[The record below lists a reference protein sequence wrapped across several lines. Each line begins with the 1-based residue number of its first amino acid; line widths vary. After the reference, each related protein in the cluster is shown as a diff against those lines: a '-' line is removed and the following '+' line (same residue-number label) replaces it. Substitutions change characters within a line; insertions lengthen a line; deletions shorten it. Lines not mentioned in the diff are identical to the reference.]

1 MFSFSD
7 ADADILMPFKK
18 LGGFL
23 DRFSSFLFSQSD
35 IEEKA
40 SEILKEFVPGKKF
53 TAKIERDTLVIFSEA
68 AVQSEIFLRRELIL
82 ETLRRS
88 LGGRSPERISFRQL

>member
-18 LGGFL
+18 FGNFL
-23 DRFSSFLFSQSD
+23 DRFSAFLSSPLE

-40 SEILKEFVPGKKF
+40 SKILKEFIPGKKF
-53 TAKIERDTLVIFSEA
+53 TAQIERNTLVIFSNA

>member
-23 DRFSSFLFSQSD
+23 DRFSVFLSSPREL
-35 IEEKA
+35 EEKA
-40 SEILKEFVPGKKF
+40 SEILREFVPGKKF
-53 TAKIERDTLVIFSEA
+53 TAKIERNTLVIFSEA

>member
-1 MFSFSD
+1 MS
-7 ADADILMPFKK
+7 FKK
-18 LGGFL
+18 FGNFL
-23 DRFSSFLFSQSD
+23 ERFSAFLFSQSE

-40 SEILKEFVPGKKF
+40 SEILREFIPGKKF
-53 TAKIERDTLVIFSEA
+53 TAKIERDTLVIFSGA

-82 ETLRRS
+82 ETLHRS

>member
-23 DRFSSFLFSQSD
+23 DRFSVFLSSPREL
-35 IEEKA
+35 EEKA
-40 SEILKEFVPGKKF
+40 LEILREFVPGKKC
-53 TAKIERDTLVIFSEA
+53 TAKIERNTLVIFSEA

>member
-23 DRFSSFLFSQSD
+23 DRFSVFLSSPREL
-35 IEEKA
+35 EEKA
-40 SEILKEFVPGKKF
+40 SEILREFVPGKKF

>member
-18 LGGFL
+18 LGDFL
-23 DRFSSFLFSQSD
+23 DRFSVFLSSPREL
-35 IEEKA
+35 EEKA
-40 SEILKEFVPGKKF
+40 LEILREFVPGKKF